1 MRYLLFLFFLP
12 LCLFADLQKISVQF
26 EWIHQFQYA
35 GFYTAIEKGYY
46 KDAGLEVSLQEFS
59 NGINVSE
66 DVLNEKATFG
76 ISSSSI
82 ILERLKNKPVVLVAS
97 YFKQNALALVT
108 SKDIKQL
115 SDLKHKKIM
124 LTQYQ
129 VDGTGLGVMLSQNG
143 LTKENYQFVN
153 HSFNINAF
161 LSSQVDAVSV
171 FLTNE
176 IFYLNQSNTDYN
188 IFIPSDYGIYSYDL
202 ELFTSSNVA
211 HKDPE
216 MVKNFTEA
224 TNKGWEYA
232 LDHQE
237 EIIDLIY
244 NKYTKKKSKE
254 ALLFEAKET
263 ERLFKR
269 NSFTIGS
276 VIPELVR
283 LNAVIFQ
290 QLGLVKDNT
299 NLETILNSYIFAN
312 WKKLSFTKEELAFI
326 EQNKTIKIANEMDW
340 EPFDYNQ
347 FGKPLGLSIDYIKLL
362 FDKVGLK
369 YEFINGYTW
378 EELLALFENKK
389 IDVMPAMYKTQ
400 KRLEFTNFTNP
411 YYKNSLGIFTRKAS
425 LIRSLKNLQNKKIGI
440 VSSDGSVQLVKKH
453 LQNSTL
459 IEYPSSA
466 MLFDKLSSGE
476 VDAVVENTL
485 LVQNYID
492 KSTIK
497 NVQLLELIQLNEK
510 EREELSVHVGVRK
523 DLTILHSILQKA
535 IDSLDKN
542 DLHFLKEK
550 WINPKDQVSL
560 NEVEKNYLK
569 TKEIHMCIDPDW
581 MPFEKFEDGK
591 HIGMSADFFQVIEKK
606 LDKNIKILPTASW
619 KESVEAAKQRK
630 CDLFSLAMQTPK
642 RSKYMNFT
650 TPYLSTPLVLATQ
663 LDVTFIADMDEL
675 ENKTVGV
682 SQGYA
687 FLEIL
692 RKKYP
697 KMIIVEVAN
706 ARDGLN
712 KVRKGEIF
720 AYAGTLATIGY
731 LFQKEFTGEL
741 KIAGKFQETW
751 ELGIAVRNDDPILYN
766 IMEKAVLNIDA
777 ITKRDIQNRWIA
789 INYEEGINKPLVFT
803 ILLVSLLIFLGILY
817 WNRKLKML
825 NTQLKIA
832 KQQAEENTKVK
843 ASFLAN
849 MSHEIRTPMNS
860 ILGMSYLLKETKL
873 NEVQQSHLKKI
884 QSSSNNLL
892 TLLNDILDFS
902 KLEAKK
908 LRIEKVPFN
917 LLELLNNVENTLL
930 VKAYEKDLVLQ
941 TIYDKSLAMDR
952 YGDSLRLS
960 QVLINLISNAIK
972 FTKDGKVQLI
982 VENVHDSLFRF
993 SVTDTGIGIK
1003 EEELNHIFDSF
1014 SQADSSITRQYGG
1027 TGLGL
1032 SISKELVELMGG
1044 TLQAKSTFNVGS
1056 TFSFEIHLE
1065 KSAPTKPS
1073 ITSPIESKPVDIT
1086 NKNLAHT
1093 KLKSISQEEVQELFH
1108 SLRQATLKRRPQLTQ
1123 PILEKFEA
1131 YNLSEEDHKTLLT
1144 VKNMIQKYKFDE
1156 ASEFLHA
1163 Y

>member
-1 MRYLLFLFFLP
+1 MKF
-12 LCLFADLQKISVQF
+12 
-26 EWIHQFQYA
+26 
-35 GFYTAIEKGYY
+35 
-46 KDAGLEVSLQEFS
+46 
-59 NGINVSE
+59 
-66 DVLNEKATFG
+66 
-76 ISSSSI
+76 
-82 ILERLKNKPVVLVAS
+82 
-97 YFKQNALALVT
+97 
-108 SKDIKQL
+108 
-115 SDLKHKKIM
+115 
-124 LTQYQ
+124 
-129 VDGTGLGVMLSQNG
+129 
-143 LTKENYQFVN
+143 
-153 HSFNINAF
+153 
-161 LSSQVDAVSV
+161 
-171 FLTNE
+171 
-176 IFYLNQSNTDYN
+176 FYLNQSNTNYN

-347 FGKPLGLSIDYIKLL
+347 FGKHLGLSIDYIKLL

-425 LIRSLKNLQNKKIGI
+425 PIRSLKNLQNKKIGI

-751 ELGIAVRNDDPILYN
+751 ELGIAVRNDDPILYS
-766 IMEKAVLNIDA
+766 IMEKTVLNIDA
-777 ITKRDIQNRWIA
+777 ATKREIQNRWIA

-825 NTQLKIA
+825 NIQLQIA
-832 KQQAEENTKVK
+832 KQQAEQNTKAK
-843 ASFLAN
+843 ATFLAN

-873 NEVQQSHLKKI
+873 NEVQQSYIKKI

-892 TLLNDILDFS
+892 TLLNDLLDFS

-941 TIYDKSLAMDR
+941 TIYDKSLVMDR
-952 YGDSLRLS
+952 HGDSLRLS
-960 QVLINLISNAIK
+960 QVLINLLSNAIK

-982 VENVHDSLFRF
+982 VENVHGSLFRF

-1003 EEELNHIFDSF
+1003 EEEFSHIFESF
-1014 SQADSSITRQYGG
+1014 SQADGSITRQYGG

-1032 SISKELVELMGG
+1032 CISKELVELMGG
-1044 TLQAKSTFNVGS
+1044 TLQVASTFTVGS

-1065 KSAPTKPS
+1065 KSTPTKPS
-1073 ITSPIESKPVDIT
+1073 IISHAESKLLD
-1086 NKNLAHT
+1086 T
-1093 KLKSISQEEVQELFH
+1093 KLKNISQEEVQELFH
-1108 SLRQATLKRRPQLTQ
+1108 ALHLAALKRRPQLTK

-1131 YNLSEEDHKTLLT
+1131 YSLSQEDQKTLQT

-1156 ASEFLHA
+1156 AAKFLA
-1163 Y
+1163 